1 MRIPTLVS
9 TAVVLWLGVTS
20 VAAAHKLP
28 APENGDAGRLLHA
41 GCTDTT
47 SVRQLSE
54 DLNRYNQS
62 RVGVS
67 DVLRTLADDYHL
79 EGPVRERMLGFADSF
94 ADLGQ
99 HLPPPD
105 PYSSDFHNF
114 DFKVG
119 LAFTALTVF
128 LHTNNDELARHFYAD
143 RDNPDSE
150 LAHYLKDLD
159 QIRETYMANLATMT
173 AAREK
178 CS

>member
-1 MRIPTLVS
+1 MRIPALVS
-9 TAVVLWLGVTS
+9 TAVVVWLGIS
-20 VAAAHKLP
+20 SIAAAHKLP
-28 APENGDAGRLLHA
+28 AAHDSHAGSLLHA
-41 GCTDTT
+41 GCTDAT
-47 SVRQLSE
+47 SVHQLSE
-54 DLNRYNQS
+54 NLNRYNQT

-67 DVLRTLADDYHL
+67 EVLRTLADDYHL
-79 EGPVRERMLGFADSF
+79 EGPVRERMLGFAANF
-94 ADLGQ
+94 ANMGQ

-105 PYSSDFHNF
+105 PDSSDFHNF
-114 DFKVG
+114 DFQVG

-128 LHTNNDELARHFYAD
+128 LHTNNDELAQHFYTD

-159 QIRETYMANLATMT
+159 QRRETYMANLATVT